1 VTAPTIRWL
10 GNSDIIRQILEADPN
25 APGPTWSLGPST
37 IYAPKAVSGRTD
49 IGTGVARYR
58 SFDEFQAEVKTST
71 IDGNYHWVLY
81 DPENWADTP
90 VEEQQDPWTWL
101 LWFGQYAHAHGYR
114 VICAPARD
122 LGLVVDSAMPK
133 LTGEGL
139 TQWYL
144 RTAIAAFAA
153 PHADILSVQSQALT
167 EDPVGYAA
175 FVNAARQQ
183 AKTVNPYV
191 KVFAGISTRYGTA
204 AQMATA
210 ARSVHVD
217 GYWLNV
223 PGPDPD
229 IGKAVE
235 FLHLMTGGQ

>member
-1 VTAPTIRWL
+1 VTRPVVRWL
-10 GNSDIIRQILEADPN
+10 GNSDIIRQILAADPN
-25 APGPTWSLGPST
+25 APAPAYSLGPPSQVPPLPLG
-37 IYAPKAVSGRTD
+37 IP
-49 IGTGVARYR
+49 VARYR
-58 SFDEFQAEVKTST
+58 SLDAFQ
-71 IDGNYHWVLY
+71 IDATGQLVDDRYKWVLY

-90 VEEQQDPWTWL
+90 VEEQQDPWMWL
-101 LWFGQYAHAHGYR
+101 PRFGQYAHAHGYR

-122 LGLVVDSAMPK
+122 LGNVANSANPK
-133 LTGEGL
+133 VAGEDL
-139 TQWYL
+139 ETWYL
-144 RTAIAAFAA
+144 GSSVAFFGAQ
-153 PHADILSVQSQALT
+153 HADIIDIQAQALT
-167 EDPVGYAA
+167 EDPAHYAL
-175 FVNAARQQ
+175 FVKAAAIQ
-183 AKTVNPYV
+183 AKNANPYV

-204 AQMATA
+204 AQMTAA